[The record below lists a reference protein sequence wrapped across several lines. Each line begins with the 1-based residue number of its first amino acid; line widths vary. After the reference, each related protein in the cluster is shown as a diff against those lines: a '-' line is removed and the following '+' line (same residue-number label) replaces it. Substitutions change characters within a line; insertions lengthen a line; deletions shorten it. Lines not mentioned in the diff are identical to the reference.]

1 VYNKNMAKMAFNAQV
16 PVTILKEDKVFV
28 AYSPVLDLSTSGKTF
43 IQVRRRFS
51 EAVQIFFEELNEAG
65 TLDEVLS
72 DLGWKRIARQLMP
85 PLSVTNDLMDVRVP
99 AVN

>member
-1 VYNKNMAKMAFNAQV
+1 VYNKNMAKMAFNVQV

-43 IQVRRRFS
+43 TQVRRRFS